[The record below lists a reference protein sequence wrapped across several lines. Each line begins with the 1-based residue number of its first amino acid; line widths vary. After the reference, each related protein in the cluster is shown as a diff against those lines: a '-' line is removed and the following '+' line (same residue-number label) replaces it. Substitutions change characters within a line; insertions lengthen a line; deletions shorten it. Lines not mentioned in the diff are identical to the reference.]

1 MLRLFR
7 LIRISDWWLNIVP
20 RYLGIIYILILC
32 YRLPLYS
39 GFKTLFLFFSVIIF
53 TASFAYLLN
62 EVTDLKDDLK
72 AGKNNSTVQL
82 KQATKLFYL
91 LFFFILSFFPWLFLP
106 VTKLNFSLFCLQ
118 FLLLTLYSLKPF
130 RLKRFPIPGV
140 ILDAFYNNVV
150 ILFVIITTLTIIA
163 DRSRQVNCWLM
174 AVVFAWAFIKGLRG
188 ILLHQV
194 SDRKPDLIAN
204 NRTLVTKF
212 GPMKTVIWINRII
225 LPLEIISFISVVLV
239 LSLSGIPFLW
249 LIFPLFGIY
258 LFCFFRLWERKIP
271 WRRREAKF
279 RYLYIFNDLYEEW
292 IPIIVLFYL
301 PFLNLWYTLLIPIHL
316 LFFNKIVKKIIR
328 NSEKVVN
335 NFTQYKEFLRYR
347 RYDLKKIYHFETLQT
362 MLTPDNL
369 IVHGLWTGNEL
380 SILELLTINSFIRN
394 GHEFHLWVYENIKN
408 LPEKVVLRDANLIIQ
423 KGDIIIR
430 KYNDPVTGVGKGSV
444 GAPFSDI
451 FRYKLLYEYGGWW
464 VDMDVTCL
472 KPLQFNEPYFFRSHL
487 LLDVIGNVMKCP
499 KRSELMLRTFI
510 EAKENCDENTL
521 DWLLPNKILNKHIKE
536 LDLLQFRKNDISN
549 RDEWPETKKYIRRLI
564 KIPDKWYFIHW
575 SNEEWRM
582 NRLDRNHLRLKNT
595 TLGFLIEKFDV
606 SAAKSSFMNKL
617 KNDLR
622 LANPFK
628 KVYWFFHGHVKYY
641 VDTYFRGKKKK

>member
-1 MLRLFR
+1 MLRPLH
-7 LIRISDWWLNIVP
+7 LIRFSDWWLNIVP
-20 RYLGIIYILILC
+20 RYLGLIYILILC
-32 YRLPLYS
+32 YDLPLYS
-39 GFKTLFLFFSVIIF
+39 GFKTLFLFFLLLIF

-72 AGKNNSTVQL
+72 AGKNNSTAQL
-82 KQATKLFYL
+82 KPAAKLFYL
-91 LFFFILSFFPWLFLP
+91 LFFMILSFSPWLFLP
-106 VTKLNFSLFCLQ
+106 ASILNFSLFCLQ
-118 FLLLTLYSLKPF
+118 FFLLILYSVKPF

-140 ILDAFYNNVV
+140 MLDAFYNNVV
-150 ILFVIITTLTIIA
+150 ILFVIITTLTVIA
-163 DRSRQVNCWLM
+163 DRSGQVNYFLM
-174 AVVFAWAFIKGLRG
+174 ADVFAWAFLKGLRG

-194 SDRKPDLIAN
+194 FDRKPDRIAN
-204 NRTLVTKF
+204 NSTFVTKF
-212 GPMKTVIWINRII
+212 GPMRTVFWINRLI
-225 LPLEIISFISVVLV
+225 LPLEIISFVIIILV
-239 LSLSGIPFLW
+239 ISLSGIPFLW

-258 LFCFFRLWERKIP
+258 LFFFFSLWEREIAWK
-271 WRRREAKF
+271 RREAKF

-301 PFLNLWYTLLIPIHL
+301 PFLSLWYTILIPIHL
-316 LFFNKIVKKIIR
+316 LLFNKIVKKIFR

-335 NFTQYKEFLRYR
+335 NFAGYKEYKKYCRYE
-347 RYDLKKIYHFETLQT
+347 LKNIYHFEPLQT
-362 MLTPDNL
+362 KLTPDNL
-369 IVHGLWTGNEL
+369 IVNGLWIGNEL
-380 SILELLTINSFIRN
+380 SVLEHLTINSFICH

-408 LPEKVVLRDANLIIQ
+408 LPEKVVVRDANLIIPRWE
-423 KGDIIIR
+423 IIIR
-430 KYNDPVTGVGKGSV
+430 KYNDPVTRVGKGSV

-472 KPLQFNEPYFFRSHL
+472 KPLQFKEPYFFRGHL

-499 KRSELMLRTFI
+499 KGSELMLSAYI
-510 EAKENCDENTL
+510 EAKANCDETTL

-536 LDLLQFRKNDISN
+536 LDLLQFRKKGISN

-582 NRLDRNHLRLKNT
+582 NKLDGNHLRLKNT

-606 SAAKSSFMNKL
+606 LPAGSSFLNKL
-617 KNDLR
+617 KNDFR

-641 VDTYFRGKKKK
+641 IDTYFR